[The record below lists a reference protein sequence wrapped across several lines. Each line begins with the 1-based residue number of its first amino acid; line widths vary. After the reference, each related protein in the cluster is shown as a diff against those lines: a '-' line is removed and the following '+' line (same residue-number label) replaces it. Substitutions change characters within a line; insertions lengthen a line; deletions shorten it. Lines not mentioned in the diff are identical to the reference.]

1 MADLSA
7 RRRVSR
13 PTKSLE
19 DKMARKIGRFALAA
33 CLALVAASPALAHHS
48 FAMFDRTKQVTLAGT
63 VKDFQYSNPHSWI
76 QLVVVTPAGGADEW
90 TIEAL
95 SPNVLGREGWK
106 KNSLMA
112 GQKVTVL
119 INPLRDGTHGGN
131 LISVTLPDGVT
142 LGGGA
147 A

>member
-1 MADLSA
+1 MAW
-7 RRRVSR
+7 
-13 PTKSLE
+13 
-19 DKMARKIGRFALAA
+19 KIRGLVLAA
-33 CLALVAASPALAHHS
+33 CLAAAGASPALAHHS
-48 FAMFDRTKQVTLAGT
+48 FAMFDNSKQVTLVGT
-63 VKDFQYSNPHSWI
+63 VKQFQYSNPHSWI
-76 QLVVVTPAGGADEW
+76 QLVVTTPSGGTDEW

-106 KNSLMA
+106 RNSLLA

-119 INPLRDGTHGGN
+119 LHPLRDGTHGGN

>member
-1 MADLSA
+1 MAL
-7 RRRVSR
+7 
-13 PTKSLE
+13 
-19 DKMARKIGRFALAA
+19 KIRGFALAA
-33 CLALVAASPALAHHS
+33 CLAAAGAPPAFAHHS
-48 FAMFDRTKQVTLAGT
+48 FAMFDNSKQTTLVGT
-63 VKDFQYSNPHSWI
+63 VKQFQYSNPHSWI
-76 QLVVVTPAGGADEW
+76 QLVVTTPSGGTDEW

-106 KNSLMA
+106 RNSLLA
-112 GQKVTVL
+112 GQKVTVV
-119 INPLRDGTHGGN
+119 IHPLRDGTHGGN

>member
-1 MADLSA
+1 VTSKIA
-7 RRRVSR
+7 RVAVA
-13 PTKSLE
+13 TGL
-19 DKMARKIGRFALAA
+19 ALA
-33 CLALVAASPALAHHS
+33 AASPALAHHS
-48 FAMFDRTKQVTLAGT
+48 FAMFDRTKQVALDGT

-76 QLVVVTPAGGADEW
+76 QLVVMTPSGSADEW

-95 SPNVLGREGWK
+95 SPNVLGRNGWK
-106 KNSLMA
+106 KNSLTA

-147 A
+147 G